1 MKTYYITPGCLS
13 LICFFILSSL
23 QSQVSWRFLTKDN
36 GLSSNIV
43 HDIIQTKAG
52 NILILTD
59 KGIDKYDGLFS
70 PFSVAVG
77 TVRGF
82 SSVYEL
88 ANGNLVV
95 KRLTI
100 SPGADLKQTTKT
112 GIFFFDGK
120 ELKEIDQLSS
130 IQIDDLLISSNS
142 RLLSNK
148 FIFEFPNSA
157 LPELSTKPSNSLAI
171 N

>member
-1 MKTYYITPGCLS
+1 M
-13 LICFFILSSL
+13 
-23 QSQVSWRFLTKDN
+23 SWRFLTKDN

-70 PFSVAVG
+70 PFSVVPALFASSF
-77 TVRGF
+77 RGF

-88 ANGNLVV
+88 ENGNLVV

-100 SPGADLKQTTKT
+100 SSGQV
-112 GIFFFDGK
+112 
-120 ELKEIDQLSS
+120 
-130 IQIDDLLISSNS
+130 
-142 RLLSNK
+142 SNK
-148 FIFEFPNSA
+148 QRKQRYSFLMVRN
-157 LPELSTKPSNSLAI
+157 
-171 N
+171 

>member
-1 MKTYYITPGCLS
+1 MEVKKYYITPGSLS
-13 LICFFILSSL
+13 LICFFILASL

-70 PFSVAVG
+70 PFSVVPALFASS
-77 TVRGF
+77 VRGF

-88 ANGNLVV
+88 ENGNLVV

-100 SPGADLKQTTKT
+100 SSGAGLKQTTET
-112 GIFFFDGK
+112 EIFFFDGK
-120 ELKEIDQLSS
+120 ELKK
-130 IQIDDLLISSNS
+130 N
-142 RLLSNK
+142 
-148 FIFEFPNSA
+148 
-157 LPELSTKPSNSLAI
+157 
-171 N
+171 

>member
-1 MKTYYITPGCLS
+1 M
-13 LICFFILSSL
+13 
-23 QSQVSWRFLTKDN
+23 TKDD

-70 PFSVAVG
+70 PFSGVSALFG
-77 TVRGF
+77 TTVRGF

-95 KRLTI
+95 KRLTL
-100 SPGADLKQTTKT
+100 SSGADLKQTTKT
-112 GIFFFDGK
+112 GIFFFDGN

-130 IQIDDLLISSNS
+130 IQIDDLLISSEGFDTFRNQIKEEKS
-142 RLLSNK
+142 CLPLS
-148 FIFEFPNSA
+148 
-157 LPELSTKPSNSLAI
+157 
-171 N
+171 